1 MVFYCQISFVIQTEC
16 IIFVQ
21 LKAFI
26 SIFIIFTIALRP
38 VLPLIDYSVN
48 YNYITKNLC
57 ENRAKKEMNC
67 KGKCYLAKELSKS
80 SQNSAKQDQLK
91 LSVFSELFTVGSVFT
106 VLNNID
112 FNLQSLKQNSFLPQF
127 YTFSLTSRIFHP
139 PLV

>member
-1 MVFYCQISFVIQTEC
+1 
-16 IIFVQ
+16 

-38 VLPLIDYSVN
+38 VMPLIDYTVN

-91 LSVFSELFTVGSVFT
+91 LSVFSELFTVKDIFT
-106 VLNNID
+106 VLND
-112 FNLQSLKQNSFLPQF
+112 FNFNLDNQKQNSFLSQF
-127 YTFSLTSRIFHP
+127 YNFSLDSRIFHP